1 MYDIRD
7 ILNKGIEVARKK
19 RSIYEKIR
27 EDNGD
32 IRVRMMVQVMLN
44 AVDTDIKHYQN
55 MISNITDEMAEA
67 IDFGTYDKIASLVNQ
82 FSRLFLA
89 PEIRER
95 GLLLDYAIEIE
106 KSIYALL
113 VDIKGRL
120 VTSEVITNSISYYV
134 LIEMIETKQEFILEL
149 ESFKKTS

>member
-7 ILNKGIEVARKK
+7 VLGKGIDVAKRKK
-19 RSIYEKIR
+19 AIYEEIK
-27 EDNGD
+27 EDSGD
-32 IRVRMMVQVMLN
+32 IRVRMMVQVMIA

-82 FSRLFLA
+82 FSRLFMA
-89 PEIRER
+89 PEIRDR
-95 GLLLDYAIEIE
+95 RVLLDYAIEIE

-134 LIEMIETKQEFILEL
+134 LIEMIETKQ
-149 ESFKKTS
+149 SFHFRT